1 MHMMNIPLHKLNYVF
16 TKKPLLVGG
25 MAMEYY
31 GLRISGKDIDLIA
44 DEQDVVA
51 LIKMY
56 PDRVKDL
63 YCDLGV
69 CPFEFEIWRSVQ
81 LFRYNDLIANAIE
94 EKDYFVISLEKLL
107 LLKSLVMKEEKY
119 RNDVDLIG
127 KHISDTQAK
136 KYSMEKQR
144 VENLLTNVNIKT
156 YIEKTGPNII

>member
-1 MHMMNIPLHKLNYVF
+1 MNIPLHKLNYVF

>member
-1 MHMMNIPLHKLNYVF
+1 MMNIPLHKLNYVF

>member
-1 MHMMNIPLHKLNYVF
+1 
-16 TKKPLLVGG
+16 
-25 MAMEYY
+25 MEYY